1 MLALILSVVTA
12 TLPMLIAG
20 PRDNVKPVN
29 ERINESTTKIKELQT
44 ERIAALKEL
53 VEISLKLY
61 QNGRSSYEEAL
72 DAQGLL
78 LQAELDGTEKESDR
92 IALYKNYVEVMKGYE
107 KIALAQKAAGRGATT
122 AILKFRAKRLEAE
135 IHLEQ
140 ARAKE
145 AKGSK

>member
-78 LQAELDGTEKESDR
+78 LQAELDGTEKESD
-92 IALYKNYVEVMKGYE
+92 
-107 KIALAQKAAGRGATT
+107 GRGANT